1 VLILADI
8 DNIYMRLFELDSAK
22 ADVNLEK
29 HGVDFIEAAMV
40 FDDDLAYVG
49 PDEAHSIEPGDTE
62 PRNAKVTV
70 NMYLDG
76 DIVQFF
82 KNRAKRPGSAK
93 YQTQINNA
101 LRDWMNLNQDEVF
114 DSALIDAIAK
124 QVERR
129 LAER

>member
-1 VLILADI
+1 
-8 DNIYMRLFELDSAK
+8 MRGNNMKS
-22 ADVNLEK
+22 EK
-29 HGVDFIEAAMV
+29 
-40 FDDDLAYVG
+40 LKK
-49 PDEAHSIEPGDTE
+49 DEAVKEDDMPAEIDFSKAKRGVSRGKIEPGDTD

-114 DSALIDAIAK
+114 DSSLIDAIAK

-129 LAER
+129 